1 MNAIAIGT
9 LVFIAMVLSLS
20 MIVLTA
26 RKFLLPSQD
35 FSIRVNDS
43 QSVVGHFGQK
53 LLDALTNGGISLP
66 SACAGAGT
74 CGLCRVN
81 VTAGGG
87 EVMATERGRLSRAEI
102 RENKRLACQVTIRS
116 DMAVHV
122 DDALLSVEIWQCTVR
137 SNRSIAPLIKEVVLE
152 LPVGCELD
160 FRAGAYVQVTVP
172 AYKLSFT
179 DLDLPSSYEST
190 WERLGLRALSSK
202 NDQPTSRAYSI
213 ANTPSERGC
222 IVLNVRLALPPP
234 GHPETP
240 PGVVSSYLFGM
251 RPGSTVNVTGPYG
264 EFAAQ
269 QSERE
274 MVFIGGGV
282 GMAPLR
288 AMIFEQLE
296 RSHSKRQIS
305 FWYGAR
311 SSDELF
317 YMDSFA
323 RLQHQ
328 HSNFRLTVALSEP
341 KAGDAW
347 DGPIGFIH
355 DVVAK
360 QYLDQHPAPEE
371 CEYYLCGPPLMIQ
384 AVVSMLEDFG
394 VEADSIFNDDFGS

>member
-1 MNAIAIGT
+1 MTTIAIGT

-20 MIVLTA
+20 SIVLIA
-26 RKFLLPSQD
+26 RKLLLPSQD

-53 LLDALTNGGISLP
+53 LLDALTSGGIALP

-74 CGLCRVN
+74 CGLCRVI

-87 EVMATERGRLSRAEI
+87 EVMATERGRLSRADV
-102 RENKRLACQVTIRS
+102 RNRKRLACQVTIRA
-116 DMAVHV
+116 DMGVHV
-122 DDALLSVEIWQCTVR
+122 EDALLSVEIWPCTVR
-137 SNRSIAPLIKEVVLE
+137 SNRSLAPLIKELVLE
-152 LPVGCELD
+152 LPDGCELN
-160 FRAGAYVQVTVP
+160 FRAGAYVQVAAP
-172 AYKLSFT
+172 AYKTSFT
-179 DLDLPSSYEST
+179 DIDLPSNYEAT
-190 WERLGLRALSSK
+190 WERLGLRRLSSTS
-202 NDQPTSRAYSI
+202 DQTISRAYSI

-234 GHPETP
+234 GHKEAP
-240 PGVVSSYLFGM
+240 PGVVSTYLFGM
-251 RPGSTVNVTGPYG
+251 RPGATVNVAGPYG
-264 EFAAQ
+264 EFAAR
-269 QSERE
+269 QSERD

-296 RSHSKRQIS
+296 RRHSKRQIS

-311 SSDELF
+311 SRDELF

-323 RLQHQ
+323 RLQDEHD
-328 HSNFRLTVALSEP
+328 NFRLTVALSEP
-341 KAGDAW
+341 KADDAW
-347 DGPIGFIH
+347 GGPIGFIH

-360 QYLDQHPAPEE
+360 QCLNQHPAPEE

-384 AVVSMLEDFG
+384 AVVSMLENVG